1 MSRSEESFFTP
12 RRATMSGDPPPPVHP
27 GGATA
32 SPPAAPSAPSPPSAA
47 PSSWL
52 DNLRAT
58 DWRATTGRL
67 AEATASFAS
76 TAGEKLAPLASS
88 VADGAREIRDGA
100 GAALAAD
107 AADAAAA
114 LKADADRAAN
124 LEPRRGGGG
133 GSGGSAADH
142 RGSSGFKPA
151 SAMPSGD
158 APFVRIPMSSAIKL
172 KLLDKHD
179 LVALDAKHAE
189 EMAEM
194 HAEIYALRAVA
205 TRAMGGD
212 AGAVDELVGSERDA
226 ASAALRTADDG
237 VARVMLVAANARLK
251 EAVGRATRLEE
262 ELARSAARRGRAA
275 SREEEEEEEEDAAA
289 TAAGDGGRAVT
300 LVVNVLGD
308 APSSSS
314 PSPSPSAAASGDKKD
329 EVVAKLKKRIAHLE
343 SDFKRRKALEDSRLE
358 EYGNLIRADAA
369 AKTKAAVTEATD
381 AGNLRVAKLETALG
395 DATRA
400 AERARA
406 EAAAIEED
414 AKARERRA
422 DAKGAFSFTLVPVRP
437 RRRGERRS
445 LRTFPPGV
453 CFSLPTPRWFRS
465 PPSMPFN
472 SD

>member
-1 MSRSEESFFTP
+1 
-12 RRATMSGDPPPPVHP
+12 
-27 GGATA
+27 
-32 SPPAAPSAPSPPSAA
+32 
-47 PSSWL
+47 
-52 DNLRAT
+52 
-58 DWRATTGRL
+58 
-67 AEATASFAS
+67 
-76 TAGEKLAPLASS
+76 
-88 VADGAREIRDGA
+88 
-100 GAALAAD
+100 
-107 AADAAAA
+107 
-114 LKADADRAAN
+114 
-124 LEPRRGGGG
+124 
-133 GSGGSAADH
+133 
-142 RGSSGFKPA
+142 
-151 SAMPSGD
+151 MPSGD

-262 ELARSAARRGRAA
+262 ELALAAARRGRAA
-275 SREEEEEEEEDAAA
+275 SREEEEEEEDAAA

-329 EVVAKLKKRIAHLE
+329 EVVAKLKKRLAHLE

-358 EYGNLIRADAA
+358 EYGDLIRADAA

-445 LRTFPPGV
+445 LRTFLPGV